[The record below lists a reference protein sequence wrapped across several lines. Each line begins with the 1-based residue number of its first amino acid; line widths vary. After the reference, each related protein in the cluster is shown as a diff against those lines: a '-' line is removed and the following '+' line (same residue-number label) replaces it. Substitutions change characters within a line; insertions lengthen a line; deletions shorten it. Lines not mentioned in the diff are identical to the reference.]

1 MFAIT
6 TRQYIQ
12 ERKEAK
18 KQSTLADIV
27 SPLQVSMGAA
37 VSSQTDETPQNAI
50 AKKWGAAARRILVK
64 YWIWVVALT
73 LFISGITGE
82 NMTAFRIIYMALFLT
97 FIFLFQVSIYSK
109 LRSKKKTNKL
119 IHFPIFFTSLAI
131 PLCCF
136 AYPAHTRFQPPGT
149 TVAKNE
155 ISLQGI
161 KI

>member
-97 FIFLFQVSIYSK
+97 FIFLFQVGSIFI
-109 LRSKKKTNKL
+109 L
-119 IHFPIFFTSLAI
+119 IS
-131 PLCCF
+131 
-136 AYPAHTRFQPPGT
+136 
-149 TVAKNE
+149 
-155 ISLQGI
+155 S
-161 KI
+161 